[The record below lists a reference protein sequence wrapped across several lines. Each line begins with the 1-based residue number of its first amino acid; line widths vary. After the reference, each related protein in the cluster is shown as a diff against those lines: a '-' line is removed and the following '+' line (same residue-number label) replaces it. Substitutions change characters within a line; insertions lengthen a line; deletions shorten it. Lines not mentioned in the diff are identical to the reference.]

1 MRRHKAIEFGCR
13 KANRHSTP
21 AALPLPDVRLGRRPD
36 RHGVGNVLLEEIELD
51 LGTHGIVDKHL
62 VACVFDV
69 LFLEIDAELLQMLA
83 ELDRARSLECDV
95 VYAATMLVLYD
106 RALRK
111 PRADVD
117 DGVVAVIEPDATE
130 LEIWTVTR
138 LQAEHIAVELLDG
151 GNILQRAP
159 DVEMQETLEFHG
171 CPPGQWPSLLPKI
184 LPQKTQLQ
192 RTRKDKLTELQGRTR
207 VSKTTSGA

>member
-69 LFLEIDAELLQMLA
+69 LFLEIDAELLQVLPKV
-83 ELDRARSLECDV
+83 DRARSLERDMIH
-95 VYAATMLVLYD
+95 AAVMRVLYD
-106 RALRK
+106 GALGEA
-111 PRADVD
+111 RADVD
-117 DGVVAVIEPDATE
+117 DGIVAVIEP
-130 LEIWTVTR
+130 
-138 LQAEHIAVELLDG
+138 
-151 GNILQRAP
+151 
-159 DVEMQETLEFHG
+159 M
-171 CPPGQWPSLLPKI
+171 PPNLKS
-184 LPQKTQLQ
+184 
-192 RTRKDKLTELQGRTR
+192 GR
-207 VSKTTSGA
+207 